1 MADRFPSLDEF
12 DAGQTQ
18 ARDGA
23 DIDLV
28 GDGATADDFI
38 SRERAVLGDDAD
50 QFASSNDKLATV
62 EDGEDDMLGG
72 DSSFQPS
79 AGGQEILGF
88 ESSFP
93 AIDTTNDHM
102 APGGT
107 ITGSTLPYLP
117 GQPQP
122 SLSPV
127 RPESPEPEVIREWRE
142 RRDLQIQHRDQV
154 SAERKNKTIEEARQN
169 IDDFYENYNNKKD
182 KEIAKTRREAEE
194 FLQNR
199 DDTTAGGTSWER
211 ISKLV
216 DLSGK
221 GVKGG
226 ASGSE
231 KQRFRE
237 ILVSLRKDSKAPGA
251 DGY

>member
-12 DAGQTQ
+12 DAGHTE
-18 ARDGA
+18 ARGDA
-23 DIDLV
+23 NIDLV
-28 GDGATADDFI
+28 GDAAGADDFL

-50 QFASSNDKLATV
+50 QFASANDKLATV
-62 EDGEDDMLGG
+62 EDGDDDLLGG
-72 DSSFQPS
+72 DSAFQDNT
-79 AGGQEILGF
+79 GGEEMAGF

-93 AIDTTNDHM
+93 AIDTTNEHM

-107 ITGSTLPYLP
+107 ITGSTLPFLP

-122 SLSPV
+122 SFTPLRSD
-127 RPESPEPEVIREWRE
+127 SPEPEVIREWRE
-142 RRDLQIQHRDQV
+142 RRDLAIQHRDEV
-154 SAERKNKTIEEARQN
+154 SHERKAQTMEEARQN
-169 IDDFYENYNNKKD
+169 IDDFYDNYNNKKE

-194 FLQNR
+194 FLANR

-211 ISKLV
+211 IAKLV

-237 ILVSLRKDSKAPGA
+237 LLLSLRKDENAPGA
-251 DGY
+251 TGY